1 MGNRSDYLPL
11 FETKSSR
18 RHFLLKLYVLSIF
31 AAICMIWVYRVSYL
45 PVEGVLERWTWIG
58 MFFAELWFSFYWFI
72 THLVRWNPIYR
83 YTFRDRLSRRYEKDL
98 PRVDIF
104 VCTVDPEM
112 EPPIMVINTV
122 LSMMAYDYPPEKLS
136 VYLSDDGVSEL
147 TFYGMLE
154 ASRFSKYWLPFC
166 KKFNIEPRSPEA
178 YFQTA
183 LEPLDDP
190 VKAKEWLFIKENHKL
205 YGDMKNRIEV
215 TSKLGQV
222 SEEIRKEHKGFS
234 EWDSVSSPRDHLT
247 IVQILIDG
255 RDPQTMDNEGQHLPT
270 LVYLSREKRP
280 QYPHNFKAGAMN
292 ALIRVSSRISKGP
305 IIMNVDCDM
314 YSNNSN
320 SLRDALCFFM
330 DEEKGHEIGYIQYP
344 QAMENVTK
352 NDLYGNSLNVI
363 FEMEFP
369 GIDANGGPMYI
380 GTGCF
385 HRRVNLCERKH
396 SNEHIVDWKRVTEIK
411 IEQSAR
417 ALEEE
422 CKVLASCTYE
432 ENTQWGKE
440 VGLKYGYLL
449 DDGMTGFSIRCR
461 GWRSVYF
468 NPERKA
474 FLGLAPTTLLQTL
487 TQHTRWSEGE
497 FQILL
502 SRHGPFFDGYK
513 KIPLKLLLSYCIYFL
528 WAANCFATLY
538 YVIVPSLC
546 LLRGISLFPKASSAW
561 IQAFAY
567 AIIANRAYGLVEFLC
582 CDGTFQGWWNDQRIW
597 MFKRTTSYLF
607 GFCDTILKML
617 GFANP
622 AFVVTAKVAS
632 EDASE
637 RYEQEIMEFGTP
649 SPMFNILATL
659 ALLNMFS
666 FAGGIKTVISDAENK
681 VLDLFASQIILSGLI
696 VLINLPV
703 YQGLF
708 FRKDSGRIP
717 NSVTYKSL
725 VVSVLACSIA
735 LY

>member
-1 MGNRSDYLPL
+1 MGNNNGYLPL

-18 RHFLLKLYVLSIF
+18 RPFLIKLYVLTISV
-31 AAICMIWVYRVSYL
+31 AICVIWVYRVRYL
-45 PVEGVLERWTWIG
+45 PVEGILERWAWIG

-72 THLVRWNPIYR
+72 THLVRWNPIFR
-83 YTFRDRLSRRYEKDL
+83 YTFKDRLSQRYEKDL

-104 VCTVDPEM
+104 VCTADPEM

-147 TFYGMLE
+147 TFYAMLE

-166 KKFNIEPRSPEA
+166 KKFNVEPRSPEA
-178 YFQTA
+178 YFQI
-183 LEPLDDP
+183 EPLDDP
-190 VKAKEWLFIKENHKL
+190 VKTKEWLFIKKL

-215 TSKLGQV
+215 TSKQGQV
-222 SEEIRKEHKGFS
+222 PEKIRKEHKGFS
-234 EWDSVSSPRDHLT
+234 EWDFVSSRHDHQT

-255 RDPQTMDNEGQHLPT
+255 RDPQFMDNEGQRLPT

-292 ALIRVSSRISKGP
+292 ALIRVSSRISNGP

-314 YSNNSN
+314 YSNNSS

-330 DEEKGHEIGYIQYP
+330 DEEKGHEIGYVQYP
-344 QAMENVTK
+344 QSMMNVTK

-363 FEMEFP
+363 FKMEFP

-396 SNEHIVDWKRVTEIK
+396 CNEHKVDWKRVADIK
-411 IEQSAR
+411 IEGNAR
-417 ALEEE
+417 DLEEE
-422 CKVLASCTYE
+422 CKVLASCAYE
-432 ENTQWGKE
+432 ENTQWGIE
-440 VGLKYGYLL
+440 VGLKYGCLL
-449 DDGMTGFSIRCR
+449 EDGMTGFSIRCR

-468 NPERKA
+468 NPERKG

-487 TQHTRWSEGE
+487 VQQERWSGGE
-497 FQILL
+497 LQILL

-513 KIPLKLLLSYCIYFL
+513 NIPLKLLLSYCIYFL
-528 WAANCFATLY
+528 WAANCFPTLY
-538 YVIVPSLC
+538 YVVVPSLC
-546 LLRGISLFPKASSAW
+546 LLRGISLFPKASSPW
-561 IQAFAY
+561 IHAFAY
-567 AIIANRAYGLVEFLC
+567 AFFADRAYGLVEFLW

-597 MFKRTTSYLF
+597 MFKRTTSYLV

-617 GFANP
+617 GFTNH
-622 AFVVTAKVAS
+622 AFVVTDKVAS
-632 EDASE
+632 EDASK
-637 RYEQEIMEFGTP
+637 RYEQEIMEFGVP
-649 SPMFNILATL
+649 SPTFNIFATL
-659 ALLNMFS
+659 ALLNIFS
-666 FAGGIKTVISDAENK
+666 FIGGIKMVISDVENK
-681 VLDLFASQIILSGLI
+681 VLDLFTSQIVLSGLI

-703 YQGLF
+703 YEGLF

-725 VVSVLACSIA
+725 IVSLLACAIA
-735 LY
+735 LH